1 MSRCAVHILHNLVD
15 LWNCPGLRPAH
26 GLRKYFRPKEK
37 QQMKIRFISLAL
49 VKTINHFYFVVSPQV
64 PWLHSVYA
72 VLGAILFTMV
82 STMQF

>member
-1 MSRCAVHILHNLVD
+1 MLSIFCITLLICGIVLAFVLPMGYVSTL
-15 LWNCPGLRPAH
+15 GL
-26 GLRKYFRPKEK
+26 KKNK
-37 QQMKIRFISLAL
+37 QMKIRFISLAL